1 MPRTGLPDDFSSFAD
16 YERHV
21 KALVDASI
29 IQDGTKLWW
38 DIRPSARFPTLEM
51 RIADVCTYLHDAA
64 SVAALYTSIMR
75 MLWRLKTHNQR
86 WRQYSAML
94 IAENRWRAQRYGLD
108 EGLVDFGKGK
118 IVLDD
123 AAVFVINIPGV
134 WGVNLVS
141 IWLAFGIGVGW
152 GLIGVYLTLVNA
164 LAHIGQAIRLRSYN
178 PGLATAVVLFLP
190 VSIAGALIIGAVP
203 GVGAGHH
210 LVGLAVAIAIH
221 AGIIAYV
228 FTRRRRLA

>member
-1 MPRTGLPDDFSSFAD
+1 MFARLVAHWVYGGFLAGLLIL
-16 YERHV
+16 
-21 KALVDASI
+21 ALTPI
-29 IQDGTKLWW
+29 I
-38 DIRPSARFPTLEM
+38 
-51 RIADVCTYLHDAA
+51 AA
-64 SVAALYTSIMR
+64 TWTAALTLVFLQLPVY
-75 MLWRLKTHNQR
+75 MLH
-86 WRQYSAML
+86 QYEEHDDGRFAAAINAM
-94 IAENRWRAQRYGLD
+94 I
-108 EGLVDFGKGK
+108 GKGK

-123 AAVFVINIPGV
+123 VAVFVINIPGV

-141 IWLAFGIGVGW
+141 IWLAWSFGIGW

-190 VSIAGALIIGAVP
+190 VGIAGALIVGAEP

-210 LVGLAVAIAIH
+210 VVGLAVAIAIH

-228 FTRRRRLA
+228 VMKRRRLA

>member
-1 MPRTGLPDDFSSFAD
+1 MFSRLVAHWVYGGFLAGLLILALTPIFA
-16 YERHV
+16 
-21 KALVDASI
+21 A
-29 IQDGTKLWW
+29 TW
-38 DIRPSARFPTLEM
+38 P
-51 RIADVCTYLHDAA
+51 
-64 SVAALYTSIMR
+64 AALTLVFLQLPVYMV
-75 MLWRLKTHNQR
+75 H
-86 WRQYSAML
+86 QYEEHDDGRFAAAINAM
-94 IAENRWRAQRYGLD
+94 I
-108 EGLVDFGKGK
+108 GKGK

-123 AAVFVINIPGV
+123 AAVFVINVPGV

-228 FTRRRRLA
+228 VTRRRRLA